1 MTVNSSIST
10 LSRRRKMLHCSSW
23 PRSAATR
30 KARRRRGA
38 AAVLGLFLSTSLIVL
53 MAMTLDLGYISV
65 ARSEMRRSADAA
77 AMAACWQLFDER
89 VKGTS
94 DLELEQWIKSA
105 ASDLAARNTV
115 CTQSPLLSDE
125 YSDVQL
131 GYFNSEYPDQFDTTD
146 PSKFN
151 AVRVN
156 LRRQAEVNGK
166 VPLFF
171 ARLLNRDG
179 QTLQASSTA
188 AMFSAIGGFYAPA
201 SSECNVDL
209 LPLALDLET
218 WDLMVAGGTP
228 DAYRVENGVVQTGS
242 DGIHECNLYPQG
254 TGSPGNRGT
263 VDIGGSNNST
273 ADIARQI
280 LRGVSRQ
287 DFLEFGKPLE
297 FNAEGRMYLNGD
309 TGISAGVKDEL
320 ASIVGQKR
328 IIPIFETVSG
338 NGNNATYTIVRF
350 EGVRVLDV
358 KLTGPMNQKRVLIQP
373 CLTVAR
379 HAIVATSESVNTSTH
394 VFTPVMLVQ

>member
-1 MTVNSSIST
+1 MTVNLFISAP
-10 LSRRRKMLHCSSW
+10 SRRRKALLSPG
-23 PRSAATR
+23 PRSTATR
-30 KARRRRGA
+30 KFRRRRGA
-38 AAVLGLFLSTSLIVL
+38 AAVLGLFLSTALIVL
-53 MAMTLDLGYISV
+53 MAMTIDLGYISV

-94 DLELEQWIKSA
+94 DLEMDQWIKNA

-115 CTQSPLLSDE
+115 CTESPLLSE
-125 YSDVQL
+125 QYSDVQL
-131 GYFNSEYPDQFDTTD
+131 GYYNSDYPSQFDTSD
-146 PSKFN
+146 SSKFN

-179 QTLQASSTA
+179 QTLRTSSTA

-201 SSECNVDL
+201 SSEKNVDL

-218 WDLMVAGGTP
+218 WNRAIAGETP
-228 DAYRVENGVVQTGS
+228 DEFCVENGVVTSGA

-263 VDIGGSNNST
+263 VDIGGRNNST

-280 LRGVSRQ
+280 LHGISRQ
-287 DFLEFGKPLE
+287 DFLDFGQPLE
-297 FNAEGRMYLNGD
+297 FDDQGRLYLNGD

-320 ASIVGQKR
+320 TSIIGEKR
-328 IIPIFETVSG
+328 IIPIFETVTG

-373 CLTVAR
+373 CVTVAR
-379 HAIVATSESVNTSTH
+379 YAIVGPSDSVNTSTH
-394 VFTPVMLVQ
+394 VYTPVMLVQ

>member
-1 MTVNSSIST
+1 MYAHCPATT
-10 LSRRRKMLHCSSW
+10 HPRLKKMLRPASL
-23 PRSAATR
+23 PRPGAPR
-30 KARRRRGA
+30 RARRRRGA
-38 AAVLGLFLSTSLIVL
+38 AAVFGLFLLTSLVVL
-53 MAMTLDLGYISV
+53 MAMTLDLGHISV

-94 DLELEQWIKSA
+94 DYELEQWIKGA

-115 CTQSPLLSDE
+115 CTESPLLSEE

-131 GYFNSEYPDQFDTTD
+131 GYYNSNDPTQFDTSD
-146 PSKFN
+146 SSKFN

-171 ARLLNRDG
+171 ARLLKRDG
-179 QTLQASSTA
+179 QALHASSTA
-188 AMFSAIGGFYAPA
+188 AMFSAIGGFYAPSA
-201 SSECNVDL
+201 DDKNVDL

-218 WDLMVAGGTP
+218 WEDVIAGRTR
-228 DAYRVENGVVQTGS
+228 DVYRARDGVVQSGP

-254 TGSPGNRGT
+254 TGAPGNRGT
-263 VDIGGSNNST
+263 VDIGGGGNST

-280 LRGVSRQ
+280 LHGISRQ
-287 DFLEFGKPLE
+287 DFLDLGKPLT
-297 FNAEGRMYLNGD
+297 FDGEGRLYLNGD

-328 IIPIFETVSG
+328 IIPIFESVSG
-338 NGNNATYTIVRF
+338 NGDNAVYTIVRF

-358 KLTGPMNQKRVLIQP
+358 KLTGPMDQKRVMIQP
-373 CLTVAR
+373 CVAVAR
-379 HAIVATSESVNTSTH
+379 NAIVATSEGVGSSSH
-394 VFTPVMLVQ
+394 VYTPVMLVQ